1 MPCELVWQPVDL
13 QIKFLIPLSLALK
26 GRGRMILRMK
36 VCLVTAYSPREITGV
51 GEVVTT
57 IGRGLLDRGHDFTVL
72 TKSTEEGGPGIPQL
86 TEIRYRD
93 VRFFGGLLLVIRALL
108 WLFRERKNVD
118 VLHLHSVS
126 WLTASTAV
134 LGAVLGIPRVM
145 TLHGKFPSLSNRFL
159 NAVFNLSLWLV
170 VRYSNVA
177 TCVSEDTRGHHRLH
191 SALIIYNGIDAS
203 KFHHDSGERQAKRE
217 ELELE
222 GRFTLL
228 FVGRL
233 DINKG
238 IRELIE
244 VIGSLVPEHPNVEL
258 LIVGPGDEELVKECL
273 QEHSLDKHAI
283 MIGGVEDTVPYY
295 QSADAYVLFSA
306 FEGIPLTLLE
316 AMACGLPCI
325 ATSVGGIPEVVVD
338 NVNGYLVTP
347 GDTEGL
353 RQAVIR
359 VLGNEDEPQE
369 VSSKARTTIENRF
382 SSTKMVE
389 NYLGVYESVFNG

>member
-1 MPCELVWQPVDL
+1 
-13 QIKFLIPLSLALK
+13 
-26 GRGRMILRMK
+26 MILRMK
-36 VCLVTAYSPREITGV
+36 ICLVTAYSPREITGV

-57 IGRGLLDRGHDFTVL
+57 IGKGLLDRGHDFTVL
-72 TKSTEEGGPGIPQL
+72 TKSTEEGDSGIPQL
-86 TEIRYRD
+86 TEIKYRD
-93 VRFFGGLLLVIRALL
+93 VRFFGGLLLVIHALL

-118 VLHLHSVS
+118 ILHLHSVS
-126 WLTASTAV
+126 WLTAATAV
-134 LGAVLGIPRVM
+134 LGAVLGIPRVV

-177 TCVSEDTRGHHRLH
+177 TCVSEDTRKHHQLD
-191 SALIIYNGIDAS
+191 SAVIIHNGIDAS
-203 KFHHDSGERQAKRE
+203 KFHHDSEIRRAKRG
-217 ELELE
+217 ELGLD
-222 GRFTLL
+222 GHFTLL

-258 LIVGPGDEELVKECL
+258 LIVGPGDEELVRECL

-382 SSTKMVE
+382 SSTRMVE
-389 NYLGVYESVFNG
+389 NYLGVYESMFNG